1 MGTRA
6 QPPALPWQR
15 APPVAG
21 ASAHQSVQVAPS
33 RERGPAGSGGGG
45 GLSVSPGP
53 APSRARGSPPP
64 RPLRLPARVT
74 APARPPPTAGP
85 PLCRGSSSRI
95 ALELAPPARPGRR
108 TARGR
113 GVTPEHLRPA
123 RRPRKCGAAAKPRP
137 APPLFMG
144 TVRRRPRGIARCP
157 AGPRHCHA
165 PRGGGGHSRL
175 AAVPVSPGRDAST
188 YSSSAQGGRGDF
200 GGRGIAPSLTLG
212 SQASLVLG
220 PAAGDGLTS

>member
-45 GLSVSPGP
+45 GLSVSLGP

-85 PLCRGSSSRI
+85 RLCRGSSSRI
-95 ALELAPPARPGRR
+95 ALGLAPPARPGRR

-113 GVTPEHLRPA
+113 GVTPRTPPS
-123 RRPRKCGAAAKPRP
+123 RAASPEMRGRGQAPPRP
-137 APPLFMG
+137 APVYGNCPEAPSGDRPLPSG
-144 TVRRRPRGIARCP
+144 ALPLPRA
-157 AGPRHCHA
+157 
-165 PRGGGGHSRL
+165 
-175 AAVPVSPGRDAST
+175 PGR
-188 YSSSAQGGRGDF
+188 GR
-200 GGRGIAPSLTLG
+200 SL
-212 SQASLVLG
+212 
-220 PAAGDGLTS
+220 